1 MIRHVKTAR
10 LQQGD
15 QTDPAVTD
23 AVRSLLAEVAQGG
36 DRAVRDLSIRFDGL
50 DRDSYR
56 LTDAEIAACVDGLS
70 RQERHD
76 LDFAQDQIRNFAQ
89 AQRDTMLELEV
100 ETLPGVILGHRNIPV
115 QNVGCYVPGGNTRCW
130 PRRI

>member
-56 LTDAEIAACVDGLS
+56 LTDAEIAADPNLKT
-70 RQERHD
+70 R
-76 LDFAQDQIRNFAQ
+76 
-89 AQRDTMLELEV
+89 
-100 ETLPGVILGHRNIPV
+100 TLTN
-115 QNVGCYVPGGNTRCW
+115 
-130 PRRI
+130 